1 VLVVV
6 FGLVFVEPFR
16 SPDNFSNILRQ
27 IAVVTVLALGE
38 TIVII
43 AGGIDLSVGS
53 VVAFAGIATG
63 FTAKWSALPPE
74 LAVPCAAVAG
84 MAAGATVG
92 LMNGLVTEWARIPPF
107 VVTLGTMG
115 IASGVA
121 KLLTGG
127 QGVESLP
134 QGIKDIVDT
143 NVAGVVPSAALLIV
157 AATLV
162 AHWLLAKTRFGR
174 SVYALGGNREAARLS
189 GVPVRRASIFCF
201 VLCGLL
207 AGVAGVISTSRVG
220 SAQSSAGQGYELQAI
235 AAAVIGGTSLSGG
248 EGSATTT
255 LAGAL
260 LLGVIANILDLKLVE
275 SHTQLVITGVIII
288 IAVVVDR
295 LRLAVRPG

>member
-1 VLVVV
+1 
-6 FGLVFVEPFR
+6 
-16 SPDNFSNILRQ
+16 
-27 IAVVTVLALGE
+27 
-38 TIVII
+38 
-43 AGGIDLSVGS
+43 
-53 VVAFAGIATG
+53 
-63 FTAKWSALPPE
+63 
-74 LAVPCAAVAG
+74 
-84 MAAGATVG
+84 
-92 LMNGLVTEWARIPPF
+92 
-107 VVTLGTMG
+107 
-115 IASGVA
+115 
-121 KLLTGG
+121 
-127 QGVESLP
+127 VESLP
-134 QGIKDIVDT
+134 EGIKAIVDT

-157 AATLV
+157 GATLV
-162 AHWLLAKTRFGR
+162 VHGLLAKTRFGR

-189 GVPVRRASIFCF
+189 GVPVRRASILCF

-207 AGVAGVISTSRVG
+207 AGVAGVICTSRVG

-248 EGSATTT
+248 EGSAVTT